1 MKFTAREYILAW
13 ITAVVVLFGLTT
25 VLAMPRIREIGRMRE
40 ERAKLQ
46 RKLTVA
52 ERTVAQKSDW
62 DKRLQALQSKLN
74 RYPQGKDVTADMLI
88 ALERIAEK
96 HPLKMISRDVEKESK
111 HGGLYELAIN
121 CKWEGNLQGI
131 VAFLFDLQS
140 EGVMMDTSQIS
151 IAPNERRV
159 LRGSMIV
166 NAAYCRS
173 ASTGAVVTDQKSGSE
188 AEGKK

>member
-1 MKFTAREYILAW
+1 MKFSPREYILAW
-13 ITAVVVLFGLTT
+13 ITAVIVLFGLTAII
-25 VLAMPRIREIGRMRE
+25 VMPKIREIGRLRE
-40 ERAKLQ
+40 DGVKFQ

-52 ERTVAQKSDW
+52 ERTVSQKGDW
-62 DKRLQALQSKLN
+62 DKRLQALQSRLN
-74 RYPQGKDVTADMLI
+74 QYPQGKDVTADMLI
-88 ALERIAEK
+88 ALERIAAK
-96 HPLKMISRDVEKESK
+96 HPLKMISRDVEKETV
-111 HGGLYELAIN
+111 HGDLYELAIN

-166 NAAYCRS
+166 NAAYCRPTPS
-173 ASTGAVVTDQKSGSE
+173 GTAGAEQKSRT
-188 AEGKK
+188 EGKK